1 LLKTIAGLFLTL
13 NKIHLYLN
21 METAEKTQRQHL
33 GRKISRI
40 RELRGMKQDALAA
53 ELGISQQAISK
64 LEQSEE
70 IEDSTLEKVAKVLG
84 VSAEAIKN
92 YSDEAVFN
100 IISNT
105 FHNTSSDNSTLIAS
119 SLNYQPTFNT
129 IEKIVDLYER
139 LLASEREKVE
149 ILKGK

>member
-1 LLKTIAGLFLTL
+1 
-13 NKIHLYLN
+13 
-21 METAEKTQRQHL
+21 METSEKTNRTHL

-40 RELRGMKQDALAA
+40 RELRGMKQEALAA

-70 IEDSTLEKVAKVLG
+70 IEDSTLEKIAKVLG
-84 VSAEAIKN
+84 VTCDAIKSFTEESIFN
-92 YSDEAVFN
+92 YFN
-100 IISNT
+100 N
-105 FHNTSSDNSTLIAS
+105 FSDNSINQGPIGSHNTCNFNPLDELIK
-119 SLNYQPTFNT
+119 SLNANK
-129 IEKIVDLYER
+129 ELYER

>member
-1 LLKTIAGLFLTL
+1 MDTSTKPT
-13 NKIHLYLN
+13 
-21 METAEKTQRQHL
+21 HL

-40 RELRGMKQDALAA
+40 RELRGMKQDTLAT

-70 IEDSTLEKVAKVLG
+70 IEDSTLEKIAKVLG
-84 VSAEAIKN
+84 VTSEAIKN
-92 YSDEAVFN
+92 FNEETVFN
-100 IISNT
+100 IIGNT
-105 FHNTSSDNSTLIAS
+105 YHDNSA
-119 SLNYQPTFNT
+119 SLNFQCTFNPLDKLM
-129 IEKIVDLYER
+129 EALDANKALYER